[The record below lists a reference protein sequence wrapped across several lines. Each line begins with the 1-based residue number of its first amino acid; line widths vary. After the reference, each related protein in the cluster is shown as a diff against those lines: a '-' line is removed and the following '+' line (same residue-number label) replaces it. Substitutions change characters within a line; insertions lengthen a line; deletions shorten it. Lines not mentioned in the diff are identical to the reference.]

1 MQQDFPAVMMAAQNY
16 KNNIPYYVV
25 VVNNYKLVQNLEF
38 IKEYIKENNLD
49 SEVKII
55 GALCENKCNVG
66 PRIII
71 DNKEYHQVNKYQL
84 EELLKELK

>member
-1 MQQDFPAVMMAAQNY
+1 MLADPLMFLY
-16 KNNIPYYVV
+16 KSVKV
-25 VVNNYKLVQNLEF
+25 LEF
-38 IKEYIKENNLD
+38 IKEYIRDNNLD

-66 PRIII
+66 PRVIIN
-71 DNKEYHQVNKYQL
+71 DKEYHQVNRYQL